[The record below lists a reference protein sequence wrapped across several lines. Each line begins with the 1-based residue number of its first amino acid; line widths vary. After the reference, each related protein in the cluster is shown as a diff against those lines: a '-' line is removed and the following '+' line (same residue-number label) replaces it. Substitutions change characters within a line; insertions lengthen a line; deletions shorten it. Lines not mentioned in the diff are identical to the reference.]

1 MNYHNPVLLQT
12 CIDNLITNPSGTYVD
27 VTFGGG
33 GHSRAILNTLDS
45 GGKLLAFDQDEDSH
59 ANLIDDERFQFVP
72 SNFKNLTRFLQYH
85 RAYPVDGILADLG
98 ISSHQIDTA
107 ERGFSYSKD
116 GVLDMRMNT
125 QAGISAREIINEWDE
140 QQLSRIFFQYGELR
154 EGRQLARQ
162 IIKKRTEQSID
173 TTLHLSEILKA
184 CLPKGKENKYLSK
197 IFQALRIEVNKEME
211 VLESFLTQT
220 TAALKPG
227 GRLVII
233 SYHSLEDRL
242 VKNFMRS
249 GNLNGEVEKDFFGNP
264 LTPFKLISRKAI
276 IPDEEEIMT
285 NPRARS
291 AKLRIAEKITVTP
304 NGINH

>member
-1 MNYHNPVLLQT
+1 MSYHNPVLLHPSV
-12 CIDNLITNPSGTYVD
+12 DNLVTNPSGTYVD

-33 GHSRAILNTLDS
+33 GHSRAILE
-45 GGKLLAFDQDEDSH
+45 KLTDGRLVAFDQDEDSQ
-59 ANLIDDERFQFVP
+59 ANLIEDARLQFVP

-85 RAYPVDGILADLG
+85 KAYPADGILADLG

-116 GVLDMRMNT
+116 GLLDMRMNA
-125 QAGISAREIINEWDE
+125 QSGISAKEVVNGYDE
-140 QQLSRIFFQYGELR
+140 QQLSRLFFTYGELH

-162 IIKKRTEQSID
+162 IVRVRSERELE
-173 TTLHLSEILKA
+173 TTMQLVEALKPS
-184 CLPKGKENKYLSK
+184 LPRGRENKYLSK
-197 IFQALRIEVNKEME
+197 IFQALRIEVNHEMD

-220 TAALKPG
+220 VDALKPG

-233 SYHSLEDRL
+233 AYHSLEDRL

-264 LTPFKLISRKAI
+264 LTPFKLVTRKAVA
-276 IPDEEEIMT
+276 PDEEEIMM

-291 AKLRIAEKITVTP
+291 AKLRVAEKIIVKA
-304 NGINH
+304 NGLNN

>member
-33 GHSRAILNTLDS
+33 GHSRAILNTINS
-45 GGKLLAFDQDEDSH
+45 EGKLLAFDQDEDSH

-116 GVLDMRMNT
+116 GILDMRMNT

-304 NGINH
+304 HGIND